1 MRGGCLVLGDEGC
14 KDYYHDPLKW
24 GASNKYHAAI
34 RCAQLIFLLEGGT
47 RDYLHDPLR
56 WGLQINTM
64 QPFAALICIFYF
76 KMLRQVNLSHPF
88 EIKNAACGRL
98 HWIFLAEREGFEPSI
113 PFRGIH
119 TFQACSFN
127 HSDISPAE
135 RMAKVRLP
143 GLILKIN
150 RINDGSGYCI

>member
-14 KDYYHDPLKW
+14 KDYYHDPLKWGASNKYHAAIRCAQLIFLLEGGTRDYLHDPLKW

-64 QPFAALICIFYF
+64 QPFAALICIF
-76 KMLRQVNLSHPF
+76 F
-88 EIKNAACGRL
+88 E
-98 HWIFLAEREGFEPSI
+98 
-113 PFRGIH
+113 
-119 TFQACSFN
+119 
-127 HSDISPAE
+127 
-135 RMAKVRLP
+135 
-143 GLILKIN
+143 
-150 RINDGSGYCI
+150 